1 MNNKPF
7 VEINDYISKH
17 EIHSEYG
24 LNDEAAASA
33 LNTFKTCYLEW
44 KKIIGRLLN
53 TEDGDALYGNAIYVY
68 AVAIHCSKKIPDDGF
83 ALLLS
88 ESSEYEN
95 TVKHKYGIK
104 SNIFLILSMI
114 WLRKGAEYRETAIL
128 TGEKYIFYQQIEA
141 NHTEYNLLTCYS
153 FRKCT
158 TFLYQSLIND
168 TIQLTSPTE
177 FNDIFDCPILDY
189 LEHGDNTSQLL
200 KEAYLRGVKIACFVS
215 NNKLPVLDKFTLEYK
230 RMPKHDNDKE
240 EFLNP
245 LMWAHYAD
253 SHRGVCLKY
262 GFPSEI
268 TQFGAASD
276 SDYVSY
282 FNDVIYTNQLP
293 QYNKGISVQEAF
305 WYKSKEWEYENE
317 LRLLYFHPNVKDKH
331 VTIPALNS
339 VESVY
344 FGVQC
349 SPKDRETIRNILKE
363 RKFVY
368 KHSHYDKQNRKTI
381 EESVEKD
388 ITFYQMVKDENEYGS
403 IKAIKL

>member
-1 MNNKPF
+1 MGKTI
-7 VEINDYISKH
+7 VDEINEYIRQH
-17 EIHSEYG
+17 EIQEGYG
-24 LNDEAAASA
+24 FNDETAVSA
-33 LNTFKTCYLEW
+33 LNTFKTFYLEW
-44 KKIIGRLLN
+44 KKIIGHLLN
-53 TEDGDALYGNAIYVY
+53 DEDGDSLYGNAIYLF
-68 AVAIHCSKKIPDDGF
+68 AVAIQCSKNFPDNEF

-88 ESSEYEN
+88 ESSEYET
-95 TVKHKYGIK
+95 TVKYKYGIK
-104 SNIFLILSMI
+104 SNIFLIISMI
-114 WLRKGAEYRETAIL
+114 WLRKGPEYRETAIQ
-128 TGEKYIFYQQIEA
+128 TGEKFIFYQQIEA
-141 NHTEYNLLTCYS
+141 NHTKYNLLTCYS

-158 TFLYQSLIND
+158 PYLYQSLIND

-189 LEHGDNTSQLL
+189 LEHGDNISQLL

-215 NNKLPVLDKFTLEYK
+215 NNKLPVLDKTTLEYK
-230 RMPKHDNDKE
+230 STPKHDNDKE
-240 EFLNP
+240 EFLNT

-282 FNDVIYTNQLP
+282 FNDVVYTNQLP
-293 QYNKGISVQEAF
+293 QYNKRISVQEAF

-317 LRLLYFHPNVKDKH
+317 LRLLYFHPKVKDKH

-349 SPKDRETIRNILKE
+349 SIKDRETIINILKE

-368 KHSHYDKQNRKTI
+368 KQQHYDELNHKII

-388 ITFYQMVKDENEYGS
+388 ITFYQMIKDENEYGS
-403 IKAIKL
+403 IKAIKM